1 MQAGSGSQEQLKAA
15 AILRHPS
22 RHRYQDKQTSPV
34 TVFFAFFLSNFR
46 MLGVPTGLA
55 CISLLTG
62 YSKIANQDYV
72 IQSTLISIK
81 KTPPQII
88 INIEKV
94 RAVVTGD

>member
-1 MQAGSGSQEQLKAA
+1 
-15 AILRHPS
+15 
-22 RHRYQDKQTSPV
+22 
-34 TVFFAFFLSNFR
+34 